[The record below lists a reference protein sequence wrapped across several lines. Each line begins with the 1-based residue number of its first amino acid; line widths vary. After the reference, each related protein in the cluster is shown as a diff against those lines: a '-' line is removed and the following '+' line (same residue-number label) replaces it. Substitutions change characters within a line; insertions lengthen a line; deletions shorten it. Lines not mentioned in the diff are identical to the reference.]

1 MRLCPLYSGSSGNC
15 IYIGSSDTHL
25 LVDIGVSN
33 KKAESGLGSIGLT
46 GHDINGILITHEH
59 SDHIQGIGVFSRK
72 YGVPMYATEKTIQA
86 ILENSK
92 YLGEID
98 TSLFKAIRPDEEFLL
113 GDIYVNPM
121 HISHDAADPVAY
133 RFSNNGHKMAVCTD
147 LGCYTDYTCEC
158 LQGMEAMVLEANH
171 DIRMLETGPYPYPLK
186 RRILSDKGHLSNE
199 ASGRLLSSVLND
211 NIRRIYLGHLSKE
224 NNYPEL
230 AFESV
235 RMEIDMGENPYR
247 ASDFDIY
254 VAKRDVPSE
263 CIEV

>member
-33 KKAESGLGSIGLT
+33 RKAECGLNSIGLT
-46 GHDINGILITHEH
+46 GRDINGILITHEH

-72 YGVPMYATEKTIQA
+72 YGVPMYATEKTIAA
-86 ILENSK
+86 ILDNSK

-98 TSLFKAIRPDEEFLL
+98 RSLFNPIKADEEFLL
-113 GDIYVNPM
+113 GDIYVNPI

-133 RFSNNGHKMAVCTD
+133 RFSNNGHRMAVCTD
-147 LGCYTDYTCEC
+147 LGCYTDYTSEC
-158 LQGMEAMVLEANH
+158 LKDMDAMVLEANH

-186 RRILSDKGHLSNE
+186 RRILSDIGHLSNE
-199 ASGRLLSSVLND
+199 ASGRLLASILND
-211 NIRRIYLGHLSKE
+211 DMKRIYLGHLSAE
-224 NNYPEL
+224 NNYPQL

>member
-46 GHDINGILITHEH
+46 GHDINRILITHEH

-147 LGCYTDYTCEC
+147 PCGVVRADGAAED
-158 LQGMEAMVLEANH
+158 GGKAEH
-171 DIRMLETGPYPYPLK
+171 G
-186 RRILSDKGHLSNE
+186 GHGH
-199 ASGRLLSSVLND
+199 AHLNGQQD
-211 NIRRIYLGHLSKE
+211 
-224 NNYPEL
+224 
-230 AFESV
+230 
-235 RMEIDMGENPYR
+235 
-247 ASDFDIY
+247 
-254 VAKRDVPSE
+254 
-263 CIEV
+263 

>member
-33 KKAESGLGSIGLT
+33 KKAECGLNSIGLT
-46 GHDINGILITHEH
+46 GRDINGILITHEH

-72 YGVPMYATEKTIQA
+72 YNVPMYATEGTIEA
-86 ILENSK
+86 ILSNK
-92 YLGEID
+92 YLGSID
-98 TSLFKAIRPDEEFLL
+98 RSLFTPIKADEQFML
-113 GDIYVNPM
+113 GDIQVNPM
-121 HISHDAADPVAY
+121 TISHDAADPVAY
-133 RFSNNGHKMAVCTD
+133 RFSSNGHKMAVCTD

-158 LQGMEAMVLEANH
+158 LRDMDAMVLEANH
-171 DIRMLETGPYPYPLK
+171 DIRMLENGPYPYPLK
-186 RRILSDKGHLSNE
+186 MRILSEMGHLSNE
-199 ASGRLLSSVLND
+199 ASGKLLSSVLND
-211 NIRRIYLGHLSKE
+211 NIKRIYLGHLSKE

-235 RMEIDMGENPYR
+235 RMEITMGDNPYN